1 MIRIVERK
9 FGADINHIVLPFK
22 PPLSGEKKKK
32 TLTQKSKYISN
43 QAIEDSSDTCQTLK
57 KIPGIKIETRRQ
69 PY

>member
-22 PPLSGEKKKK
+22 PPPLRGKKK
-32 TLTQKSKYISN
+32 TLTHKSKYISN

>member
-9 FGADINHIVLPFK
+9 FGADTNHIVLPFK
-22 PPLSGEKKKK
+22 PPLSGEKKK
-32 TLTQKSKYISN
+32 TLTHKSKYISN

>member
-22 PPLSGEKKKK
+22 VPLSEKKKN

-57 KIPGIKIETRRQ
+57 KIPGIKIETQRQ